1 MTIKQLNEA
10 EQVGEKDF
18 KIDNA
23 QISQVRFPF
32 MMRTFRHVNI
42 QKCTLVAQVRNI
54 SQQTTNITYK
64 LDDGTGTIEVK
75 VWNDRDNND
84 ESPKEQNIT
93 ENSYVRVWGRLHS
106 MGNKR
111 YIGAHIIRPIADFN
125 EINYH
130 LLEATAVHLYFIR
143 GPPLGSKPT
152 NEQRDVQMN
161 NSGYGGD
168 GLPAGLSA
176 TATKVYRC
184 LETTP
189 QSNEGLHQ
197 QDIASRLGMD
207 INEVIRGGDQLMELG
222 LIYSTVDESTWALL
236 NMA

>member
-1 MTIKQLNEA
+1 M
-10 EQVGEKDF
+10 
-18 KIDNA
+18 
-23 QISQVRFPF
+23 
-32 MMRTFRHVNI
+32 
-42 QKCTLVAQVRNI
+42 
-54 SQQTTNITYK
+54 
-64 LDDGTGTIEVK
+64 DDGTGAIEVK

-84 ESPKEQNIT
+84 ESVKQQNIT

-111 YIGAHIIRPIADFN
+111 YVGAHIIRTIADFN

-130 LLEATAVHLYFIR
+130 LLEATVVHLYFTR
-143 GPPLGSKPT
+143 GPPLDAKAV
-152 NEQRDVQMN
+152 NDQRDVQMN
-161 NSGYGGD
+161 NSGFGGD

-176 TATKVYRC
+176 TAMKVYRC

-207 INEVIRGGDQLMELG
+207 VNEVIRGGAELVERS
-222 LIYSTVDESTWALL
+222 LIYDTVDDSTWAILQ
-236 NMA
+236 